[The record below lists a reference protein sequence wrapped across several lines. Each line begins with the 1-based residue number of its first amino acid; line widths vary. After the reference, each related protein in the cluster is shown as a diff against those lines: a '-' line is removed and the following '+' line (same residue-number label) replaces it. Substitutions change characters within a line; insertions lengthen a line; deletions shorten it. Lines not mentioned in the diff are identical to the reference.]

1 MLACHAA
8 NPISIPKTDNF
19 RSLNYESL
27 CASVP
32 WAGKRCISVKM
43 LLGCCWTLALV
54 STLNEPLHNK
64 TNNMTCA
71 PLKTDQTWAHWSFC
85 CGAAQISNCQSVLLH
100 AKQQSWKR
108 EIIQSQSNIYRIL
121 PKVNKVIYTIDTFC
135 IPNIMTLAQAV
146 HSCNLLLNSD
156 EFWT

>member
-8 NPISIPKTDNF
+8 DPISIPRTDDF
-19 RSLNYESL
+19 RSLNYGSL
-27 CASVP
+27 CARVP

-43 LLGCCWTLALV
+43 LLDCCWTLALV

-85 CGAAQISNCQSVLLH
+85 CGAAQISSCQSVLLH
-100 AKQQSWKR
+100 AIR
-108 EIIQSQSNIYRIL
+108 RIARSSVVSIEL
-121 PKVNKVIYTIDTFC
+121 HYEKTCLRDFVSGETQNMPALMWGGGKIKVPSKT
-135 IPNIMTLAQAV
+135 P
-146 HSCNLLLNSD
+146 
-156 EFWT
+156 